1 MSFEIGV
8 PNVSFQ
14 MRVQTDE
21 SPGFAWETKTS
32 TDLFKNKK
40 VIVIG
45 LPGAFT
51 PTCSSTHLP
60 GFDSMYDKILG
71 HGFDDVYCVSVN
83 DSFTMNAW
91 FKQLNIV
98 NVKPIP
104 DGNGDFTR
112 TLGML
117 VKKENLGFG
126 MRSWR
131 YSAIVNNGMIEHIF
145 VEPGLSDNCETDPFE
160 VSDVFTMMQH
170 LQQHYS

>member
-60 GFDSMYDKILG
+60 GFDSMYDKILS

-170 LQQHYS
+170 LEQHYS

>member
-8 PNVSFQ
+8 PNVTFKT
-14 MRVQTDE
+14 RVQTDE
-21 SPGFAWETKTS
+21 APGFAWKDVTTA
-32 TDLFKNKK
+32 DLFKGKR
-40 VIVIG
+40 VILIG

-60 GFDSMYDKILG
+60 GFDSQYDEILKY
-71 HGFDDVYCVSVN
+71 GFDDVYCISVN
-83 DSFTMNAW
+83 DTFTMNAW
-91 FKQLNIV
+91 FKQIGIN

-104 DGNGDFTR
+104 DGSGDFTR

-117 VKKENLGFG
+117 VKKDNLGFG

-131 YSAIVNNGMIEHIF
+131 YSAIVEDGMLKHMF

-160 VSDVFTMMQH
+160 VSDVFTMLNH
-170 LQQHYS
+170 LKMHYS

>member
-8 PNVSFQ
+8 PNVTFQ

-21 SPGFAWETKTS
+21 APGFAWEQKTS
-32 TDLFKNKK
+32 MDLFKNKK
-40 VIVIG
+40 VILIG

-60 GFDSMYDKILG
+60 GFDSMYDKILS

-104 DGNGDFTR
+104 DGNADFTR

-131 YSAIVNNGMIEHIF
+131 YSAIVNNGMIEHMF
-145 VEPGLSDNCETDPFE
+145 VEPGLSDNCQTDPFE
-160 VSDVFTMMQH
+160 VSDVFTMMNH
-170 LQQHYS
+170 LEQHYS

>member
-8 PNVSFQ
+8 PNVTFQ

-21 SPGFAWETKTS
+21 APGFAWEQKTS
-32 TDLFKNKK
+32 MDLFKNKK
-40 VIVIG
+40 VILIG

-60 GFDSMYDKILG
+60 GFDSMYDKILS

-104 DGNGDFTR
+104 DGNADFTR

-131 YSAIVNNGMIEHIF
+131 YSAIVNNGMIEHMF
-145 VEPGLSDNCETDPFE
+145 VEPGLSDNCQTDPFE
-160 VSDVFTMMQH
+160 VSDVFTMMNH
-170 LQQHYS
+170 IEQHYS